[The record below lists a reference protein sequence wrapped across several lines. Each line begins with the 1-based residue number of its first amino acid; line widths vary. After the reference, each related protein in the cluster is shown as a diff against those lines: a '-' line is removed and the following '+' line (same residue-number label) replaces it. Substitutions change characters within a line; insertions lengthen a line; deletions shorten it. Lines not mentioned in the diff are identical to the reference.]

1 MAEYNLELKNV
12 KYPNIINKVKEV
24 RRKLNAEAKAKAK
37 AKAETE
43 AKTNI
48 KENTATS
55 K

>member
-37 AKAETE
+37 AETE